1 MIYLAPDTNVLLH
14 YTLFTE
20 IDWPAVAE
28 ASDIILLFPATV
40 IHELDARKYTG
51 SDQRLQNRAQT
62 VLRQIELAESNGPSN
77 GSVAVAIAPAVPAAH
92 LDELHLDPVS
102 ADDRIL
108 GELITFQRVHG
119 VDVRFVTADYGAR
132 LKAKGHGLTCVVP
145 SPDLRRN
152 DPDPREQE
160 VRDLRERIAR
170 YEAARPTLKP
180 FLAVGDRRESFEQFE
195 YVAVAPAGDSI
206 EQYVARISERH
217 HHAPRNGDRI
227 EPKVWAEYDREWEA
241 YLQHFREHVGA
252 YWTYKNRTFFLQ
264 FGAENTSDVSANDV
278 RLRLHLPDGFTVD
291 DADGYKVPPL
301 PKPPKRPLTPSEI
314 LIALKNMGS
323 VNPVMT
329 FPSYERSL
337 PKPRFSAPRIQKS
350 NSYDI
355 DFSSLRIPQ
364 GDAVVWDPIVLRYDD
379 TVEPTSFTID
389 YWLTIGNGFGITQGA
404 FHVVFKERPPSAA
417 TSA

>member
-14 YTLFTE
+14 YRLFTE
-20 IDWPAVAE
+20 IDWLAVAE
-28 ASDIILLFPATV
+28 ASDITLLFPTTV
-40 IHELDARKYTG
+40 VHELDARKYTG
-51 SDQRLQNRAQT
+51 SDQRLQHRAQT
-62 VLRQIELAESNGPSN
+62 VLRQIELAESNGPSDK
-77 GSVAVAIAPAVPAAH
+77 SVAVAIAPAVPAAH

-108 GELITFQRVHG
+108 GELITFQRVHR

-132 LKAKGHGLTCVVP
+132 LKAKGHGLTCIAP

-180 FLAVGDRRESFEQFE
+180 FIAIADRRESLEQFE
-195 YVAVAPAGDSI
+195 YAAVAPSVDSI

-217 HHAPRNGDRI
+217 HHAPCNGDGI

-241 YLQHFREHVGA
+241 YLQHLREHVGA

-278 RLRLHLPDGFTVD
+278 QLRLHLPDGFTVKN
-291 DADGYKVPPL
+291 ADGYKVPPL
-301 PKPPKRPLTPSEI
+301 PKPPKRPLTPSDI
-314 LIALKNMGS
+314 LISALTNIGS
-323 VNPVMT
+323 VNLGIT
-329 FPSYERSL
+329 FPSYEQFL

-355 DFSSLRIPQ
+355 DFSSLRNPAGRRGCLGLDRVTIR
-364 GDAVVWDPIVLRYDD
+364 RY
-379 TVEPTSFTID
+379 
-389 YWLTIGNGFGITQGA
+389 
-404 FHVVFKERPPSAA
+404 R
-417 TSA
+417 